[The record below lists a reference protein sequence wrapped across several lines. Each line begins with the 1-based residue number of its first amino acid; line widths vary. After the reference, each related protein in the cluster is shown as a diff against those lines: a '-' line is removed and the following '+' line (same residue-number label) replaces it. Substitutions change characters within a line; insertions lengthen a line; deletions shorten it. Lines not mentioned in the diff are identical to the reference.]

1 MLYANIVDYLMG
13 DISEAALTEA
23 EKTVAK
29 KIQDAPKFKSPCCSW
44 FGPVAAGGGPR
55 QDAGGGGGARAA
67 TVGRGPCGGPA
78 PVTGVA
84 VI

>member
-44 FGPVAAGGGPR
+44 FGPVAAGVVLLHLVVGR
-55 QDAGGGGGARAA
+55 ARRRVVAAGRGRRRRGAGRAA
-67 TVGRGPCGGPA
+67 DRHR
-78 PVTGVA
+78 
-84 VI
+84 